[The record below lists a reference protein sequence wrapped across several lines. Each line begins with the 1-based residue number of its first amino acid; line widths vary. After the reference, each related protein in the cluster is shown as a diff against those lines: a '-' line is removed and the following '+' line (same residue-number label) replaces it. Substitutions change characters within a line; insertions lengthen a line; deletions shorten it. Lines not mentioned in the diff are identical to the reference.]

1 MPCENYREAMIEAAV
16 CAATPSRELRS
27 HLDACSTCRVAF
39 TEEMQLFAAIDAGV
53 SVTANSEVPT
63 SLLPRVRA
71 ELNERPLPQR
81 SWIPVVAV
89 LGAAAALVLAFVFV
103 RDFGRGAAGTNLQM
117 IASTHNESPA
127 VIQPSAQATAPIE
140 TMSQP
145 AKIRSARP
153 FKPASV
159 AKIDEIKVL
168 IPAGQKQAI
177 DALLVSVQQGKVE
190 ADVLLAEKPTGTLE
204 ELQILPLVISPI
216 EVKPLAD
223 ANTESA
229 SPNEKTR
236 R

>member
-1 MPCENYREAMIEAAV
+1 MPCENYREALIEAA
-16 CAATPSRELRS
+16 AADSEPSRELRS
-27 HLDACSTCRVAF
+27 HLDACASCRAAF
-39 TEEMQLFAAIDAGV
+39 TEELQLFAAIDTGV
-53 SVTANSEVPT
+53 RATANSEMPA

-71 ELNERPLPQR
+71 KLNERPIPQR

-89 LGAAAALVLAFVFV
+89 LGVAAALVLAVVFV
-103 RDFGRGAAGTNLQM
+103 RDFGRGAAETNPQM
-117 IASTHNESPA
+117 IAAAHNEASA
-127 VIQPSAQATAPIE
+127 VIQPSAQTTAPGE
-140 TMSQP
+140 TKSQP
-145 AKIRSARP
+145 AKIRSVRP
-153 FKPASV
+153 IKPASV
-159 AKIDEIKVL
+159 AKIDEIRVL

-204 ELQILPLVISPI
+204 ELQVSPLVISPI

-223 ANTESA
+223 VNTESA